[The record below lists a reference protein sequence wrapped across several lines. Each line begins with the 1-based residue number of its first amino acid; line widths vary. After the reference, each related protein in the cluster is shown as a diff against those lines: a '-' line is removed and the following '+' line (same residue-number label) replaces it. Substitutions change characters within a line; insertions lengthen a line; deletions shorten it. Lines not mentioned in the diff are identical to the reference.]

1 MNPYYDTI
9 QTYTIILVHKILTSL
24 FLSPFLPCL
33 IQFIRIFIIII
44 ISSHDGGPLIR
55 HVRSPALLGST
66 GRPTIYRNSVSPS
79 LLSFSLSQV
88 AILSSFSPTRSEAR
102 YTRLVG
108 ENIVNR
114 PDKTDR

>member
-1 MNPYYDTI
+1 MTF
-9 QTYTIILVHKILTSL
+9 S
-24 FLSPFLPCL
+24 SPLLLCL
-33 IQFIRIFIIII
+33 IQFIRIFIII

-66 GRPTIYRNSVSPS
+66 GRPTIYKLFCLSLPPLFLSVSVGNPE
-79 LLSFSLSQV
+79 L
-88 AILSSFSPTRSEAR
+88 FSPARSEAR